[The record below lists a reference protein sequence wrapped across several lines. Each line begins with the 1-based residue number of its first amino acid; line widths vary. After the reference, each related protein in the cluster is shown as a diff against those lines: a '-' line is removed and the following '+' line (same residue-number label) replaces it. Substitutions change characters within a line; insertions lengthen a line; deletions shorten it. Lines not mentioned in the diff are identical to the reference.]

1 MTQLELLQA
10 ATRLDNHRVTLMI
23 EIRDAYRLIQA
34 AKERLETIGTL
45 VEEDTSETLAAM
57 WTSALEGYPGEEA
70 LTEQDIATLFAA
82 GVAFLETVETLH
94 EKRPIFGL
102 PESSMTDTPELID
115 PEVDPFLT

>member
-45 VEEDTSETLAAM
+45 VEEDTSETLAGM
-57 WTSALEGYPGEEA
+57 WTSALEGYPGEKA